1 LATVH
6 EQLVDAL
13 HEINR
18 RMGKYA
24 RDVLAE
30 HEMPLSLLMISK
42 HIKVEPGITI
52 SEMARRTGIAKSHV
66 SNQIRRLEARGWV
79 EKRSDNEDQRILRL
93 YLSESGV
100 RELALIGT
108 KIRKQFNALV
118 ADIPEARAEEL
129 LADLAEIR
137 QAMLRNGE
145 HNCPVHGPG
154 NRGEST
160 C

>member
-1 LATVH
+1 MATVH

-42 HIKVEPGITI
+42 HIKIEPGITI
-52 SEMARRTGIAKSHV
+52 SEMSRRTGIAKSHV

-79 EKRSDNEDQRILRL
+79 EKRSDQEDQRILRL
-93 YLSESGV
+93 YLSEAGV

-129 LADLAEIR
+129 LADLDEIR
-137 QAMLRNGE
+137 QAMLRKGE
-145 HNCPVHGPG
+145 HHCPGHGCM
-154 NRGEST
+154 E
-160 C
+160 